1 MSYHVTK
8 IWQSSTYQEYST
20 ERLLI
25 HLSFPLTIYLY
36 NQGFQNH
43 MWKLTHIV
51 FKVILELFSNIF
63 FCAGLYYI
71 EETLVLIFEPCYFAP
86 TSFRN
91 LVILFP

>member
-36 NQGFQNH
+36 NQGFQSH
-43 MWKLTHIV
+43 MWKLTYIV
-51 FKVILELFSNIF
+51 FKVILELFSSIF

-71 EETLVLIFEPCYFAP
+71 EETLVLIFEPCYFAL

-91 LVILFP
+91 